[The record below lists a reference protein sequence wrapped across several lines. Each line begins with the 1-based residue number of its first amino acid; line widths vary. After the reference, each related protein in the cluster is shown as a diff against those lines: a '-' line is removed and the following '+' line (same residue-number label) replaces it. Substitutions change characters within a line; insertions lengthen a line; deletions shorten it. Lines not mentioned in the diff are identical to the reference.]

1 MSLLNMM
8 LRGLWHER
16 QGRRIGFVLAG
27 VMGFFWLLPEMIGL
41 YFRYMKGQE
50 DAHTAMRIHLQGVVE
65 REEQRYQYDE
75 MRVDLLMHTW
85 LGLRERLRVGHG
97 LEQLLNTVF
106 IPFVGMTSDPNTLRM
121 AREVISLFGSG
132 APTDR
137 SNLFLVL
144 PGQGVIFYRPT
155 FETQDLERTAVELKK
170 HSSREVD
177 SALVWSMLPRNK
189 GDAPL
194 LLLLKKDAGTQMV
207 AGQVL
212 NAEVSPSV
220 RVGVQIAIR
229 DRAGQF
235 LRASPELLSS
245 SLLPEHCS
253 QEAKW
258 FSGFYVL
265 CMPMRGPHGS
275 IVMIYSQEIISH
287 LAFAVSHPAMH
298 WEFFAQ
304 VLLLVIVVMLFKRT
318 HGSPL
323 KYIISVLG
331 GGRFYNRQQ
340 CLIRYSQRTLEQQVL
355 SRTRDLVDAKFKAEQ
370 ASTRKSEHLAN
381 LSHEIRTPLNG
392 VMGALTLL
400 ERSNLPSRQLELLR
414 TARQSSALLLDII
427 NDMLDFSRIESGRMV
442 LTYSRI
448 GLLSIFDQA
457 LLAITLKAQEKGLK
471 LTAFIAADVPQD
483 AVIDGL
489 RVRQILVNL
498 LGNAVKFTEQ
508 GEIRLHA
515 EMRGDRLSVNVS
527 DTGKGIAKE
536 CHDMV
541 FQPFVQGS
549 AYDSGSGLG
558 LAIAWRLTQMM
569 DGELSLESD
578 NGAGASFNL
587 CVQLHDASAPLPL
600 FSGSLPAPL
609 LLHEQ
614 LREWG
619 VCVVDSPSILLD
631 VPELAHLPGRLWQK
645 LNSILIEKDSD
656 GSESFVCSAALCPW
670 SLKVLIVDDVTTN
683 LRILGG
689 MLHEM
694 GHVVQA
700 VPSAFE
706 ALKAGR
712 SHVFDLVLMDIRM
725 PDVDGFTATEIWK
738 KEGSAVLDPDTPI
751 IAVSANAA
759 LEEHERAIG
768 VGMCGYLTKP
778 VGIDEL
784 AVTLSEIAL
793 MQVSRGVEM
802 PPNRNLER
810 PLVDVSDEQVRR
822 AAIAELISL
831 YEQVVAAWRAREQKQ
846 VLDALH
852 ALKGCAGLVGMPLVS
867 QVVEHLENQIH
878 RDEVLCD
885 ESLSDLRCLISSDS

>member
-1 MSLLNMM
+1 
-8 LRGLWHER
+8 
-16 QGRRIGFVLAG
+16 
-27 VMGFFWLLPEMIGL
+27 
-41 YFRYMKGQE
+41 
-50 DAHTAMRIHLQGVVE
+50 
-65 REEQRYQYDE
+65 
-75 MRVDLLMHTW
+75 
-85 LGLRERLRVGHG
+85 
-97 LEQLLNTVF
+97 VF
-106 IPFVGMTSDPNTLRM
+106 IPFEGMTSDPNALRM
-121 AREVISLFGSG
+121 AREVIGLFGSG
-132 APTDR
+132 ASTDR

-155 FETQDLERTAVELKK
+155 IETHDLERTAVELNKY
-170 HSSREVD
+170 SSREGD
-177 SALVWSMLPRNK
+177 SALVWGMLPRNK
-189 GDAPL
+189 GDASL

-212 NAEVSPSV
+212 SAEVSPSV
-220 RVGVQIAIR
+220 REGVQIAIR

-235 LRASPELLSS
+235 LRASPEMLSS
-245 SLLPEHCS
+245 SLLPELPEHCS

-287 LAFAVSHPAMH
+287 LAFALLHPAML
-298 WEFFAQ
+298 WRFFAQ
-304 VLLLVIVVMLFKRT
+304 VLLLVIVVMIFKRI

-323 KYIISVLG
+323 KYIINVLG
-331 GGRFYNRQQ
+331 GRRFYNRQQ
-340 CLIRYSQRTLEQQVL
+340 RLIRYSQRTLEQQVL

-578 NGAGASFNL
+578 KGAGASFNL
-587 CVQLHDASAPLPL
+587 CVPLHDAGAPLPL

-619 VCVVDSPSILLD
+619 VCVVGSPSILLD

-645 LNSILIEKDSD
+645 LNSILLEKDSA

-670 SLKVLIVDDVTTN
+670 SLKVLIVDDVITN
-683 LRILGG
+683 LRILEG

-725 PDVDGFTATEIWK
+725 PDVDGFTATETWK

-768 VGMCGYLTKP
+768 AGMCGYLTKP

-784 AVTLSEIAL
+784 AATLSEIAL

-852 ALKGCAGLVGMPLVS
+852 ALKGCAGLVGMPLVT

-885 ESLSDLRCLISSDS
+885 GSLSDLRCLISSDS